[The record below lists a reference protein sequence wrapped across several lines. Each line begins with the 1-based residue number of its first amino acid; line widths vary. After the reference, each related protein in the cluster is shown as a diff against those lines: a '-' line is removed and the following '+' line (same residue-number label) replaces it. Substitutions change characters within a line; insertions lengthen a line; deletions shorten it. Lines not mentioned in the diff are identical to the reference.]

1 MRIAYLAAG
10 AAGMYCGSCLHDNT
24 LAAALLKLGED
35 VILAPIYTPIRT
47 DEVDVSEPRVFYGG
61 INAYLQ
67 QKFPIFRRTPRWLDG
82 WLDHPALLRL
92 ATKNAASV
100 DASKL
105 GDMTVSM
112 LQGEQGNQRKELE
125 KLVDWLVDEV
135 KPDVVH
141 LSNSMMLGLARLI
154 RDRGG
159 PPIVCSLSGE
169 DIFLEKLTPPYYEQA
184 RQLLR
189 ERAADVTAF
198 VALNGYYADFMAD
211 YMDVPRERIEVIPH
225 GLDLAG
231 HGNPKPRSSDAP
243 RRIGFFARICHDKG
257 LHVLIEAAE
266 KLTVLDAPPFE
277 IHAAGYLG
285 GGDRQYLADVERRVA
300 RGPLASRFTY
310 HGELDRAQKIE
321 FLQSLDILALPTVYR
336 ESKGLPVLE
345 AWANAT
351 PVVLPAH
358 GAFPEMIADAG
369 GGLLH
374 EPLDAE
380 SLAAQLLK
388 LLKQPE
394 HAAELGRRGQQAVAD
409 RYHAAR
415 MAEATRDLY
424 SRLV

>member
-1 MRIAYLAAG
+1 
-10 AAGMYCGSCLHDNT
+10 
-24 LAAALLKLGED
+24 
-35 VILAPIYTPIRT
+35 
-47 DEVDVSEPRVFYGG
+47 
-61 INAYLQ
+61 
-67 QKFPIFRRTPRWLDG
+67 
-82 WLDHPALLRL
+82 
-92 ATKNAASV
+92 
-100 DASKL
+100 
-105 GDMTVSM
+105 
-112 LQGEQGNQRKELE
+112 
-125 KLVDWLVDEV
+125 
-135 KPDVVH
+135 
-141 LSNSMMLGLARLI
+141 MMLGLARLI
-154 RDRGG
+154 RERGG

-211 YMDVPRERIEVIPH
+211 YMSVPRDRIEVIPH
-225 GLDLAG
+225 GLDLQG
-231 HGNPKPRSSDAP
+231 HGNPAPRPADAP

-266 KLTVLDAPPFE
+266 KLVPLPGREGLREGFPTLQSRDATSQSSSAEIPPLTPPFKGGGEGPLPPFE

-285 GGDRQYLADVERRVA
+285 GSDRQYLADIERRVA

-321 FLQSLDILALPTVYR
+321 FFQSLDMLALPTVYR

-345 AWANAT
+345 AWANST

-374 EPLDAE
+374 EPLDAD
-380 SLAAQLLK
+380 SLAEQLIKFLQ
-388 LLKQPE
+388 QPE
-394 HAAELGRRGQQAVAD
+394 YAAELGRRGQQAVAD
-409 RYHAAR
+409 RYHAAQ

-424 SRLV
+424 RRLIQRTG